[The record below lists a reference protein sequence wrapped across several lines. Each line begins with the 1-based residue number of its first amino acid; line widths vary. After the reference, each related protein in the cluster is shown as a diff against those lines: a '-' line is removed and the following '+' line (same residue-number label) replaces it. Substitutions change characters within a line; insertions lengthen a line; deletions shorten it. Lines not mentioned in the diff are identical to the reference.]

1 MSEGSAAWARR
12 WIPDPFVIA
21 ILLTALTFAAAL
33 LVGDAPAG
41 ALVDVW
47 GGKQGIWK
55 PALMEFTLQMILVL
69 VTGHALASTRPVRR
83 LIDALARRPTS
94 SRGAVALT
102 AFVACA
108 AGLLNWGLGLIVGA
122 LLARQV
128 GASCRARG
136 VRIHYPL
143 VVAAGYAGMMVW
155 HGGLSGSA
163 PLKVTQAADVAAV
176 VGDPA
181 VLARVGA
188 LVAERAPGFADGSIP
203 LGLTLLGRANLVACA
218 LALVVVPLL
227 FAFMAPPADAPPEAL
242 QEIDPTLARLA
253 LEDATGPLEAATP
266 PTTPPTTPA
275 GRLEASRLVPA
286 LLVGLGVG
294 HLGLRVAR
302 DGALHVLQRLDLDTL
317 NLAFLLVGLALHGS
331 ARAYA
336 RAVGEAIAGSAGIVL
351 QFPLYFGIMA
361 LMGASGLVV
370 TIAEGMV
377 ALSRGAEW
385 AYPALTFLSAGVVNF
400 FVPSGG
406 GQWAIQGPIVLRG
419 AAELGVDP
427 GQAVMALA
435 YGDQWTNLAQP
446 FWALPLLGIC
456 GVRAGDI
463 MGYTLLVMVLS
474 LPVFLGPLLLL

>member
-1 MSEGSAAWARR
+1 MLRRISEGSAAWARR
-12 WIPDPFVIA
+12 WVPDPFVLA
-21 ILLTALTFAAAL
+21 VLLTALTFAAAL
-33 LVGDAPAG
+33 AAG
-41 ALVDVW
+41 APWATLVEVW
-47 GGKQGIWK
+47 GGKQGVWK

-83 LIDALARRPTS
+83 AIDALARRPTTP
-94 SRGAVALT
+94 RGAVALT

-108 AGLLNWGLGLIVGA
+108 AGLLNWGLGLVVGA

-143 VVAAGYAGMMVW
+143 VVAAGYAGMLVW

-163 PLKVTQAADVAAV
+163 PLKVTQASDVLAV

-181 VLARVGA
+181 VLERVGA
-188 LVAERAPGFADGSIP
+188 LVAARAEGFTDGAIP
-203 LGLTLLGRANLVACA
+203 LSLTLLGRANLVACA
-218 LALVVVPLL
+218 LALAVVPAL
-227 FAFMAPPADAPPEAL
+227 FALMAPARDAPPEAL
-242 QEIDPTLARLA
+242 QEIDPALARAA
-253 LEDATGPLEAATP
+253 LEDDPGDALAPATP
-266 PTTPPTTPA
+266 A
-275 GRLEASRLVPA
+275 ARLEASRLVPA
-286 LLVGLGVG
+286 LLVALGAG
-294 HLGLRVAR
+294 HLALRGAR
-302 DGALHVLQRLDLDTL
+302 EGPLAVLQRLDLDTL
-317 NLAFLLVGLALHGS
+317 NLAFLLLGLALHGS

-336 RAVGEAIAGSAGIVL
+336 RAVAEAIPGAAGIVL

-361 LMGASGLVV
+361 LMSASGLVV
-370 TIAEGMV
+370 TIAEAMV

-385 AYPALTFLSAGVVNF
+385 AYPTLTFLSAGLVNF

-427 GQAVMALA
+427 GRAVMALA

-463 MGYTLLVMVLS
+463 MGYTLLAMALS